1 MNKLPLYF
9 GYAGALPF
17 VLFMLLSFGMDEARH
32 FQALSFI
39 QLSYGAMILSFLG
52 GVHWG
57 QAIPSNNA
65 KQMGFAMVPT
75 IACLA
80 LMVWTLVADP
90 AMPLFAMAGLFWI
103 VFLADKRLMP
113 LGFIPEGYFTFRRNL
128 TMIVSGTLIVSG
140 LVSL

>member
-32 FQALSFI
+32 VQALSFV

-65 KQMGFAMVPT
+65 KQISFAMVPT
-75 IACLA
+75 IACFA
-80 LMVWTLVADP
+80 LMIWTFVIDP
-90 AMPLFAMAGLFWI
+90 VLPLFAMAGLFWI
-103 VFLADKRLMP
+103 VFLADKKLMP
-113 LGFIPEGYFTFRRNL
+113 LDFIPEGYFKFRKRL
-128 TMIVSGTLIVSG
+128 AIIVSSTLIISA